1 MRITAQ
7 ILLVASGLLLV
18 NSANADSAMDAAKGA
33 ANAAAKAESTNP
45 NVTRDRTTQVVTDIS
60 AKLQWEDNT
69 QNPLVTAW
77 PTANEHCNNLDFA
90 DHKDW
95 RLATMEELVALA
107 KATKVTSPEKPI
119 LKNISFFD
127 DEFWSSNVRYDSND
141 GTAKA
146 VNFSTFDYGN
156 ISEGSLHIE
165 YAVRC
170 VRNME

>member
-1 MRITAQ
+1 MKKVALIFLT
-7 ILLVASGLLLV
+7 ASGLLLV
-18 NSANADSAMDAAKGA
+18 NSANADSAMDAVRGA
-33 ANAAAKAESTNP
+33 ADAAAKVVPTNP
-45 NVTRDRTTQVVTDIS
+45 NVTRDRATQVVTDIS

-69 QNPLVTAW
+69 KDPLVTAW
-77 PTANEHCNNLDFA
+77 STANEHCNNLDFA

-95 RLATMEELVALA
+95 RLATLEELVALA
-107 KATKVTSPEKPI
+107 KATKVKSPEKPI

-127 DEFWSSNVRYDSND
+127 DEFWTANVRYDTND
-141 GTAKA
+141 GSAKA
-146 VNFSTFDYGN
+146 VNFSTFDYGK